1 MTNYSI
7 LSKNQLISQL
17 MKLQNDYKELST
29 QSGQV
34 EALMQQQIEQK
45 DNIIRQ
51 KDTIINS
58 LSSQLSNTQDIQ
70 EQVISLETENDLLES
85 TIRMLQSKLNVQ
97 SELYNEAL
105 EKIAFLENE
114 IDLLKQTITS
124 VEKINETWLSEEK
137 KWNETFQK
145 LQEKLETINKE
156 HETQLEKINTA
167 KIQESLNT
175 ESKYYDLLERLK
187 VSESNNQQLSQKLEK
202 ISRKYKKLVKIANFI
217 KIKQH
222 GLVKAYTTPALKPV
236 M

>member
-145 LQEKLETINKE
+145 LQKKLETINKE
-156 HETQLEKINTA
+156 HETQLKKINTA

-175 ESKYYDLLERLK
+175 ESKYYDLLERLE

-202 ISRKYKKLVKIANFI
+202 ISKKYKKLVKIANFI